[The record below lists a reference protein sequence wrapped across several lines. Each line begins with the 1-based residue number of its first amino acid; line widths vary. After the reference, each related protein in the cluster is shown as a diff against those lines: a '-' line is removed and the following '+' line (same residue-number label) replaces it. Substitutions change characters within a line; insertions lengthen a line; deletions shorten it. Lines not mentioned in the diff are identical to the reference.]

1 MDVHRYKALLVL
13 LLATALATG
22 LLTLVGTKP
31 AEAAFPGN
39 NGEITFHTNRDGN
52 YEIYTMNSDGS
63 NQTNLTNHGGDD
75 EFPVYSPDGRQIAF
89 RSNRD
94 TVNNPTGDYEIYRMS
109 ASGGRV
115 TQLTSNTDDADTATS
130 WQPLP

>member
-1 MDVHRYKALLVL
+1 MNPDG
-13 LLATALATG
+13 TG
-22 LLTLVGTKP
+22 VRNLTKELNGADGYLDWSPDGTKI
-31 AEAAFPGN
+31 AFMS
-39 NGEITFHTNRDGN
+39 ERERDGSA
-52 YEIYTMNSDGS
+52 EIYTMNSDGS